1 MDQPVAVVIIHG
13 MGAQEPDYAKDIIDK
28 LYKLVP
34 KQLGDE
40 QDAQLVVKA
49 VYWADIT
56 HEKEEE
62 VWQRVTASGEMDRL
76 DLRRF
81 IFNLAG
87 DTLAYQ
93 PSEGRKE
100 LYLGVHRKIA
110 ETLGELSA
118 EAGPEAPL
126 CVVAHSLGTVVAQN
140 YLYDLQHGSDK
151 AEELPDA
158 ETSLERGETLSL
170 LCTYGSPIA
179 IWRLRF
185 GDEYKAIDFPGG
197 STEEMYPS
205 LQAKWYNIYDGD
217 DVLGYPISQ
226 LTDHYEGLAKEG
238 YLEDLTSDA
247 GGLLMGWNPMSH
259 KTYLHDDGELERLA
273 GFIADIWH
281 GANAEQPENIA

>member
-1 MDQPVAVVIIHG
+1 MNQPVAIVIVHG
-13 MGAQEPDYAKDIIDK
+13 MGAQEPGYADDIIDK
-28 LYKLVP
+28 LYALVP

-40 QDAQLVVKA
+40 QSTQLVVKA

-56 HEKEEE
+56 REKEEE

-158 ETSLERGETLSL
+158 KTPLERGETLSL

-185 GDEYKAIDFPGG
+185 GDEYKAINFPGS
-197 STEEMYPS
+197 STEKLYPN
-205 LQAKWYNIYDGD
+205 LQAKWYNLYEGD
-217 DVLGYPISQ
+217 DVLGYPISH
-226 LTDHYEGLAKEG
+226 LTDHYEGLAEEG
-238 YLEDLTSDA
+238 YLEDYKTNVGGVLTS
-247 GGLLMGWNPMSH
+247 WNPLSH
-259 KTYLHDDGELERLA
+259 KAYLRDNDELERLA
-273 GFIADIWH
+273 GFIADIWR
-281 GANAEQPENIA
+281 GANA

>member
-1 MDQPVAVVIIHG
+1 MNQTVAVVIIHG
-13 MGAQEPDYAKDIIDK
+13 MGAQKPDYADDIIDK
-28 LYKLVP
+28 LYTLVP
-34 KQLGDE
+34 E
-40 QDAQLVVKA
+40 QAEGARLVVKP

-76 DLRRF
+76 ELRRF

-110 ETLGELSA
+110 ETLSELSTA
-118 EAGPEAPL
+118 AGPEAPL

-151 AEELPDA
+151 AAELPDA
-158 ETSLERGETLSL
+158 RTPLEHGETLSL

-185 GDEYKAIDFPGG
+185 GDEYKAINFPGS
-197 STEEMYPS
+197 STEALYPD

-217 DVLGYPISQ
+217 DVLAYPISQ
-226 LTDHYEGLAKEG
+226 LTEHYEELAKEG
-238 YLEDLTSDA
+238 YLEDCTSDA
-247 GGLLMGWNPMSH
+247 GGLLLGWNPMSH
-259 KTYLHDDGELERLA
+259 KAYLRDDEELERLA
-273 GFIADIWH
+273 KFIADIWR
-281 GANAEQPENIA
+281 GAYDQTDGDLAT